1 MCRRLV
7 SWPAFPTPYKE
18 DTVTRTSLFA
28 AIAAAALATLAPA
41 HAAEESAPTL
51 RVDSGSVMT
60 STGGEFVTAA
70 SGTPVIPGTR
80 VMLAE
85 GSSASLVY
93 ANGCTA
99 SIAAAGVH
107 AVPAVCQAAGS
118 QTAFG
123 TAASAGVD
131 WASAGWLFLGTAVVA
146 GGLASMDTESAPP
159 PPPVSR

>member
-1 MCRRLV
+1 MI
-7 SWPAFPTPYKE
+7 
-18 DTVTRTSLFA
+18 RTSL
-28 AIAAAALATLAPA
+28 IAAALLSLAAAAPA
-41 HAAEESAPTL
+41 QAEQAAPTL
-51 RVDSGSVMT
+51 RVDSRSVMT

-70 SGTPVIPGTR
+70 SGTTVTPGTR

-107 AVPAVCQAAGS
+107 AVPAMCQATGS
-118 QTAFG
+118 RTAVG
-123 TAASAGVD
+123 TTAAAGVD

-159 PPPVSR
+159 EYIPPPVSR

>member
-1 MCRRLV
+1 MI
-7 SWPAFPTPYKE
+7 
-18 DTVTRTSLFA
+18 RTSL
-28 AIAAAALATLAPA
+28 IAAALLSLAAVAPA
-41 HAAEESAPTL
+41 HAADEPAPTL

-70 SGTPVIPGTR
+70 SGTTVTPGTR

-107 AVPAVCQAAGS
+107 AVPAMCQATGS
-118 QTAFG
+118 QAAVGT
-123 TAASAGVD
+123 TAAAGVD

-159 PPPVSR
+159 EYVPPPVSR